1 MAANDAGDAA
11 AGEQIMTTPG
21 RIWGVGVGPGDPE
34 LLTLKAHRIITEADT
49 IAYPAPNDG
58 DSLARSIIADYLP
71 GGQEEIAIRISMDP
85 ANFPPRDVYANAAQ
99 EIGERAAA
107 GKTVAILCEGDPF
120 FYGSFMYLF
129 EKLSDRWEMEV
140 IPGVSS
146 MMASAASLQI
156 PLAARNDVISVI
168 PATLDES
175 AIAARL
181 ATADTAIFIKV
192 GRHLAKVRT
201 ALETAGLVQH
211 AHYIERAT
219 MLAERKMA
227 LCDMTET
234 TAPYFSMV
242 VVHRRGGAL

>member
-1 MAANDAGDAA
+1 MIAPA
-11 AGEQIMTTPG
+11 

-34 LLTLKAHRIITEADT
+34 LLTLKAHRIITMADV
-49 IAYPAPNDG
+49 IAYPALNDG
-58 DSLARSIIADYLP
+58 DSLARSIVADYLP

-85 ANFPPRDVYANAAQ
+85 AAFPPKEIYAKAAGD
-99 EIGERAAA
+99 IGARAAA
-107 GKTVAILCEGDPF
+107 GKSVAILCEGDPF
-120 FYGSFMYLF
+120 FFGSFMYLF
-129 EKLSDRWEMEV
+129 EKLSDRWDIEV

-146 MMASAASLQI
+146 MMASAAALQI

-181 ATADTAIFIKV
+181 DTADTAVFIKV
-192 GRHLAKVRT
+192 GRHLAKVRK

-219 MLAERKMA
+219 MTAERKMP
-227 LCDMTET
+227 LTDMREA
-234 TAPYFSMV
+234 TAPYFSIV
-242 VVHRRGGAL
+242 LVHRRGSAL